1 MIKIKIGA
9 STEEFNKALAGV
21 KTDLATLGGEV
32 RKNEAAVL
40 KWSAATVAASA
51 AVGAAIINNSLQS
64 AKELNNLAR
73 VANTSTSRFQAL
85 AAGAR
90 TVGIEQ
96 DKLADILKDVNDRVG
111 DFITTGG
118 GPMADFFER
127 VAPKVGVTAE
137 QFRKLSGPDA
147 LQLYVD
153 SLQKANLSQQE
164 MTFFMEAMAS
174 DATALIPLLRDGG
187 AAMEEQADQAQRLG
201 LVLSDIETQQMVE
214 AQRAMSGAA
223 EVAKGFANQM
233 AAEFAPIISAVS
245 NLLKEQAEAAGGVG
259 EAASDSFGYIIDSA
273 AFVADAVDGIG
284 RVFTMAADTII
295 ASWST
300 IAGTISEAIL
310 SILQTVNAV
319 SFINLDAEIAEVER
333 FAQQADGIAKEAW
346 NNINNTLNQPLAGD
360 SFKSFVRQA
369 KEASAEAA
377 QEAVNLTAMLNQGG
391 EGGGLTSQ
399 KTEELR
405 EELAKRLEVIREANL
420 TEREILLEKIAQ
432 ENADLVAAKEQKL
445 LTDAEYNDQLKRQQK
460 RQQEDITALDK
471 KQADARKKITDQE
484 AAYKQQAL
492 GKALSNLSTL
502 MNSESRKQFEL
513 GKAAALAQAV
523 IDGYA
528 AITGAYKVGASI
540 GGPVVGGA
548 FAAAAGAATFAQIQS
563 IRNTQFQGG
572 GTGGGA
578 ASVAATSGA
587 AAVSNTQAINA
598 QNEVIE
604 RQTSIDIALIGADSR
619 DRAVAGGI
627 IQQINDEIERG
638 GRISRIGLA

>member
-1 MIKIKIGA
+1 M
-9 STEEFNKALAGV
+9 
-21 KTDLATLGGEV
+21 
-32 RKNEAAVL
+32 
-40 KWSAATVAASA
+40 
-51 AVGAAIINNSLQS
+51 
-64 AKELNNLAR
+64 
-73 VANTSTSRFQAL
+73 
-85 AAGAR
+85 
-90 TVGIEQ
+90 
-96 DKLADILKDVNDRVG
+96 
-111 DFITTGG
+111 
-118 GPMADFFER
+118 
-127 VAPKVGVTAE
+127 
-137 QFRKLSGPDA
+137 
-147 LQLYVD
+147 
-153 SLQKANLSQQE
+153 
-164 MTFFMEAMAS
+164 
-174 DATALIPLLRDGG
+174 
-187 AAMEEQADQAQRLG
+187 
-201 LVLSDIETQQMVE
+201 
-214 AQRAMSGAA
+214 
-223 EVAKGFANQM
+223 
-233 AAEFAPIISAVS
+233 
-245 NLLKEQAEAAGGVG
+245 
-259 EAASDSFGYIIDSA
+259 
-273 AFVADAVDGIG
+273 
-284 RVFTMAADTII
+284 
-295 ASWST
+295 
-300 IAGTISEAIL
+300 
-310 SILQTVNAV
+310 
-319 SFINLDAEIAEVER
+319 
-333 FAQQADGIAKEAW
+333 
-346 NNINNTLNQPLAGD
+346 
-360 SFKSFVRQA
+360 
-369 KEASAEAA
+369 
-377 QEAVNLTAMLNQGG
+377 
-391 EGGGLTSQ
+391 
-399 KTEELR
+399 
-405 EELAKRLEVIREANL
+405 
-420 TEREILLEKIAQ
+420 LEKIAQ

-540 GGPVVGGA
+540 GGPVLGGA